1 MKEVCGLRMN
11 GEEEEKLVY
20 SGLEVGHGRATLGT
34 GRANFLWL
42 PTFFSSKTLA
52 RPCQIQHGP
61 CQHSGQRDFKI
72 FHFLDFSR
80 IILGQLPTKQLKTKK
95 NKTKAIKCVGCLP
108 RSALLMSLA

>member
-1 MKEVCGLRMN
+1 MN
-11 GEEEEKLVY
+11 GEEEEKF
-20 SGLEVGHGRATLGT
+20 GLKRPEHGHGRANLGT
-34 GRANFLWL
+34 GSANFLWL

-80 IILGQLPTKQLKTKK
+80 IILGQLPTKQIKTKK